1 MFIANTEDECIIASD
16 FGALEKCITA
26 EFTRDEALIELITN
40 KYDAHGFTARMIF
53 DECRELHPNQVKKLF
68 PHLRSIAKVIGFA
81 IDYGGTEFT
90 VSRNLGID
98 KELARKYIDNYF
110 EGFKG
115 IAEWGVR
122 QINFGRKYGYVPTFL
137 GQRRHLS
144 GIQSSNRAISSYYER
159 VCKNF
164 PIQGSASEVATLA
177 QIKLNL
183 NPVLKWIGVKTIM
196 QVHDELVFT
205 CPKKYKYLAM
215 SKIAEIMCHPL
226 PREIIVPFSVGIDF
240 GNTYAEAK

>member
-1 MFIANTEDECIIASD
+1 MVTST
-16 FGALEKCITA
+16 L
-26 EFTRDEALIELITN
+26 
-40 KYDAHGFTARMIF
+40 IF
-53 DECRELHPNQVKKLF
+53 DECREIHPNQVKKLF
-68 PHLRSIAKVIGFA
+68 PHLRQIAKTVGFA

-115 IAEWGVR
+115 IAEWGVK
-122 QINFGRKYGYVPTFL
+122 QINFGRKYGYVTSLL

-164 PIQGSASEVATLA
+164 PIQCSASEVATLA
-177 QIKLNL
+177 QTKLNL
-183 NPVLKWIGVKTIM
+183 NPVLKCIGVKVIM
-196 QVHDELVFT
+196 QTHDEIAVT

-215 SKIAEIMCHPL
+215 SKIAEIMRHPL
-226 PREIIVPFSVGIDF
+226 PKELIVPLDVGIDF
-240 GNTYAEAK
+240 GDTYAESK